1 MSKPVRVRF
10 APSPTGPLHI
20 GGVRTA
26 LFNYLFAKK
35 HNGTFVLRIEDTDQN
50 RYVEGAEQYIVDALN
65 WCNFPFDE
73 GPDKNEKFGPYR
85 QSERKHLY
93 KQYADQLIASGNAYY
108 AFDTSE
114 TLDFHRKDHEA
125 KGKTFIY
132 NWHNRLKLSN
142 SLSLSEAEVK
152 AKLDANEDY
161 VIRFKSPQG
170 ETLHL
175 KDIIRGDISIDTNIL
190 DDKVLFKSDGMPTY
204 HLANIVDDHLME
216 ITHVIRGEEWLPS
229 LALHY
234 QLYKAFGWE
243 APEFA
248 HLPLILKPTGKGKLS
263 KRDGD
268 KLGFPVFPLEYT
280 SPNGEVSKG
289 YKEEGY
295 FADAVINF
303 LAFLGWNPGTE
314 QEIFSIDEL
323 VSAFD
328 LKRVNKAGARFDPDK
343 IKWFNHHY
351 MQEQSNDALAEAFKP
366 IIENKINER
375 SNTEIAT
382 SQIPRN
388 DIDIDVNYIALVVS
402 LIKERATFI
411 SDFWDLSSYFFL
423 APETYDEKASKKA
436 FKDDTKS
443 VMTDVLSIVSNN
455 NNFEVETLQTEI
467 KGWITKNEIGFG
479 KVMMPLRLA
488 LVGALQGPDVFDIMY
503 MIGKDES
510 IKRIEKV
517 ISIL

>member
-1 MSKPVRVRF
+1 MTKNVRVRF

-35 HNGTFVLRIEDTDQN
+35 HNGTFILRIEDTDQN
-50 RYVEGAEQYIVDALN
+50 RYVDGAEQYIVDALN
-65 WCNFPFDE
+65 WCGMPFDE
-73 GPDKNEKFGPYR
+73 GPNTNKTFGPYR

-93 KQYADQLIASGNAYY
+93 KQYADELIESGNAYY

-142 SLSLSEAEVK
+142 SLSLSADEVE
-152 AKLDANEDY
+152 AKLDAGDDY
-161 VIRFKSPQG
+161 VIRFKSPQD

-175 KDIIRGDISIDTNIL
+175 TDIIRGAIKIDTNVL

-216 ITHVIRGEEWLPS
+216 ISHVIRGEEWLPS

-234 QLYKAFGWE
+234 QLYHAFGWE
-243 APEFA
+243 TPEFG

-268 KLGFPVFPLEYT
+268 KLGFPVFPLQWT
-280 SPNGEVSKG
+280 DPKTNDVSRG
-289 YKEEGY
+289 YKEDGY
-295 FADAVINF
+295 FPEAMVNF

-314 QEIFSIDEL
+314 QEIFNLGEL
-323 VSAFD
+323 IEAFD
-328 LKRVNKAGARFDPDK
+328 LKKVNKSGARFDPDK

-351 MQEQSNDALAEAFKP
+351 MQEQDNDVLAKTFK
-366 IIENKINER
+366 
-375 SNTEIAT
+375 
-382 SQIPRN
+382 SQN
-388 DIDIDVNYIALVVS
+388 SQLDEMDINYISMVIG
-402 LIKERATFI
+402 LIKERATFV
-411 SDFWDLSSYFFL
+411 SDFWNLSHFFFT
-423 APETYDEKASKKA
+423 APTSYDEKASKKA
-436 FKDDTKS
+436 FKEGTKELMS
-443 VMTDVLSIVSNN
+443 KLVEIINN
-455 NNFEVETLQTEI
+455 IEDFSVETLQTDI
-467 KGWITKNEIGFG
+467 KGWITSNEIGFG

-488 LVGALQGPDVFDIMY
+488 LVGALQGPDVFDIMF
-503 MIGKDES
+503 MIGKAETVN
-510 IKRIEKV
+510 RIETIIAV
-517 ISIL
+517 L

>member
-1 MSKPVRVRF
+1 MTKNVRVRF

-35 HNGTFVLRIEDTDQN
+35 HNGTFILRIEDTDQN
-50 RYVEGAEQYIVDALN
+50 RYVDGAEQYIVDALN
-65 WCNFPFDE
+65 WCGMPFDE
-73 GPDKNEKFGPYR
+73 GPNTNKTFGPYR

-93 KQYADQLIASGNAYY
+93 KQYADELIESGNAYY

-142 SLSLSEAEVK
+142 SLSLSADEVD
-152 AKLDANEDY
+152 AKLDAGEDY
-161 VIRFKSPQG
+161 VIRFKSPQD

-175 KDIIRGDISIDTNIL
+175 TDIIRGAIKIDTNVL

-216 ITHVIRGEEWLPS
+216 ISHVIRGEEWLPS

-234 QLYKAFGWE
+234 QLYHAFGWE
-243 APEFA
+243 TPEFA

-268 KLGFPVFPLEYT
+268 KLGFPVFPLQWTDLKTNDT
-280 SPNGEVSKG
+280 SRG
-289 YKEEGY
+289 YKEDGY
-295 FADAVINF
+295 FPEAMVNF

-314 QEIFSIDEL
+314 QEIFNLGEL
-323 VSAFD
+323 IEAFD
-328 LKRVNKAGARFDPDK
+328 LKKVNKSGARFDPDK

-351 MQEQSNDALAEAFKP
+351 MQEQDNDVLAKTFK
-366 IIENKINER
+366 
-375 SNTEIAT
+375 
-382 SQIPRN
+382 SQN
-388 DIDIDVNYIALVVS
+388 SQLDEMDMNYISMVIG
-402 LIKERATFI
+402 LIKERATFV
-411 SDFWDLSSYFFL
+411 SDFWNLSHFFFT
-423 APETYDEKASKKA
+423 APTSYDEKASKKA
-436 FKDDTKS
+436 FKEGTKELMS
-443 VMTDVLSIVSNN
+443 KLVEIINN
-455 NNFEVETLQTEI
+455 IEDFSVETLQADI
-467 KGWITKNEIGFG
+467 KGWITSNEIGFG

-488 LVGALQGPDVFDIMY
+488 LVGALQGPDVFDIMF
-503 MIGKDES
+503 MIGKAETVN
-510 IKRIEKV
+510 RIETIIAV
-517 ISIL
+517 L

>member
-1 MSKPVRVRF
+1 MTKNVRVRF

-35 HNGTFVLRIEDTDQN
+35 HNGTFILRIEDTDQN
-50 RYVEGAEQYIVDALN
+50 RYVDGAEQYIVDALN
-65 WCNFPFDE
+65 WCGMPFDE
-73 GPDKNEKFGPYR
+73 GPNTNETFGPYR

-93 KQYADQLIASGNAYY
+93 KQYADELIESGNAYY

-142 SLSLSEAEVK
+142 SLSLSADEVD
-152 AKLDANEDY
+152 AKLDAGDDY
-161 VIRFKSPQG
+161 VIRFKSPQD

-175 KDIIRGDISIDTNIL
+175 TDIIRGAIKIDTNVL

-216 ITHVIRGEEWLPS
+216 ISHVIRGEEWLPS

-234 QLYKAFGWE
+234 QLYHAFGWE
-243 APEFA
+243 TPEFA

-268 KLGFPVFPLEYT
+268 KLGFPVFPLQWT
-280 SPNGEVSKG
+280 DPKTNDVSRG
-289 YKEEGY
+289 YKEDGY
-295 FADAVINF
+295 FPEAMVNF

-314 QEIFSIDEL
+314 QEIFNLGEL
-323 VSAFD
+323 IEAFD
-328 LKRVNKAGARFDPDK
+328 LKKVNKSGARFDPDK

-351 MQEQSNDALAEAFKP
+351 MQEQDNDVLAKTFK
-366 IIENKINER
+366 
-375 SNTEIAT
+375 
-382 SQIPRN
+382 SQN
-388 DIDIDVNYIALVVS
+388 SQLDEMDMNYISMVIG
-402 LIKERATFI
+402 LIKERATFV
-411 SDFWDLSSYFFL
+411 SDFWNLSHFFFT
-423 APETYDEKASKKA
+423 APTSYDEKASKKA
-436 FKDDTKS
+436 FKEGTKELMS
-443 VMTDVLSIVSNN
+443 KLVEIINN
-455 NNFEVETLQTEI
+455 IEDFSVETLQTDI
-467 KGWITKNEIGFG
+467 KGWITSNEIGFG

-488 LVGALQGPDVFDIMY
+488 LVGALQGPDVFDIMF
-503 MIGKDES
+503 MIGKAETVN
-510 IKRIEKV
+510 RIETIIAV
-517 ISIL
+517 L